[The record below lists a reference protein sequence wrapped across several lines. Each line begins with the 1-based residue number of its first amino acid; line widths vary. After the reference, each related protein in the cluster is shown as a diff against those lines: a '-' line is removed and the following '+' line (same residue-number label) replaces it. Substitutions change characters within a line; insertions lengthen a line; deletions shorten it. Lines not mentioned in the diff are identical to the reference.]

1 MTTFSF
7 ILVVII
13 KCEIREKR
21 NTSRNAEE
29 IVESNDIAEM
39 NGLGFSWI
47 SINAELK

>member
-13 KCEIREKR
+13 KGEIREKR

-29 IVESNDIAEM
+29 IVEINDIAEM
-39 NGLGFSWI
+39 NGLGF
-47 SINAELK
+47 